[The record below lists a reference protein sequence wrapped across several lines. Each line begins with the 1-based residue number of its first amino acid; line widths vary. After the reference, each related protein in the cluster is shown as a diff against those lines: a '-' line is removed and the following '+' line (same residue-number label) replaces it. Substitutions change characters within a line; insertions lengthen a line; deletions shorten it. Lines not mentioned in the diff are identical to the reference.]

1 MTTIRVLL
9 ADDHPVVREGLR
21 GMLAAEPDIEV
32 VGEAASGP
40 EAVVLAERLRPDV
53 ILMDLRMPG
62 GDGVEA
68 TRRLPGSTVV
78 VLTTYDS
85 DADILRAVE
94 AGAAGYLLK
103 DTPRAVLADRVR
115 AAARGETV
123 LAPAVAGRLFGRMRA
138 EPAPAAEQLSARET
152 EVLALVAR
160 GPDERGD
167 RAAALRQR
175 GHGEDAPAA
184 GQRQARRLRPDRRRD
199 QGDRDRRPAGAG
211 PGQVTAPADT
221 RVVIHEHRTH
231 RGDPAGRAT
240 CARRA

>member
-1 MTTIRVLL
+1 MTAIRVLL

-21 GMLAAEPDIEV
+21 GMLDAEPDIEV

-40 EAVVLAERLRPDV
+40 EAVVLAGRLRPDV

-62 GDGVEA
+62 GDGVDA
-68 TRRLPGSTVV
+68 IGRLAGTTVV

-103 DTPRAVLADRVR
+103 DTPRSVLADSVR

-123 LAPAVAGRLFGRMRA
+123 LAPAVAGRLLGRMRA
-138 EPAPAAEQLSARET
+138 EPAAARTEQLSARET

-160 GPDERGD
+160 GLTNAEIG
-167 RAAALRQR
+167 RALYVSEATVKTHLLRACAKLGVSGRTAAVTKAIETGALPTP
-175 GHGEDAPAA
+175 G
-184 GQRQARRLRPDRRRD
+184 QAR
-199 QGDRDRRPAGAG
+199 
-211 PGQVTAPADT
+211 
-221 RVVIHEHRTH
+221 
-231 RGDPAGRAT
+231 
-240 CARRA
+240 

>member
-1 MTTIRVLL
+1 MTPIRVLL
-9 ADDHPVVREGLR
+9 ADDHPVVREGLH

-68 TRRLPGSTVV
+68 IRRLPGTTVV

-103 DTPRAVLADRVR
+103 DTPRAVLADSVR

-123 LAPAVAGRLFGRMRA
+123 LAPAVAGRLLGRMRV
-138 EPAPAAEQLSARET
+138 EPSEQLTARET
-152 EVLALVAR
+152 EVLALVAL
-160 GPDERGD
+160 GLTNAEIG
-167 RAAALRQR
+167 
-175 GHGEDAPAA
+175 
-184 GQRQARRLRPDRRRD
+184 RRLYVAEATVKTHLLRACGKLGVSGRTAAVTKAIETGALPSPGRP
-199 QGDRDRRPAGAG
+199 G
-211 PGQVTAPADT
+211 
-221 RVVIHEHRTH
+221 
-231 RGDPAGRAT
+231 
-240 CARRA
+240 